1 MKVTTPFTITAADSE
16 ARTITGQIV
25 AFDTAAKASTGK
37 VMFKSGSLNPTNVK
51 LNLEHDSARP
61 IGKTLSMEFS
71 PDGKSINATFKISKT
86 TAGTD
91 AIQEAID
98 GLRDGFSVEANAID
112 FAHNEDGTMVVSKA
126 DLVGVALTHNPA
138 FDSARVSNVAAT
150 TSPEDSETSSDEAE
164 AQPQQPTE
172 GDVVENTVTEPT
184 AAETV
189 EASAKVEATSVAKPV
204 NFIAARNPVVDP
216 ATFLMHKVAA
226 MRGSE
231 ESRNYIAAA
240 TSSTDNPG
248 LIPTRQLREVVNG
261 LADSVRASIDSISS
275 GTLPNAGLIFQIPR
289 ITQLPDVAV
298 VDELDTVTPVV
309 MESDFINVDV
319 KSFKGNQVMSVELAD
334 RSDPLFFSELISNL
348 SAQYARATNAYN
360 SGVIVGAATAAPTE
374 YTSPISAVDLLKFV
388 SDGAVDVYA
397 NTFRFADAI
406 VVSPAQ
412 WGNIMSMSVDGRPIY
427 NALQPQNAAGN
438 AQPRALRGSVNGL
451 DLWVDTALSA
461 AGLGDG
467 SMYVINR
474 DAYTWYESP
483 RLELRT
489 NFINDGSI
497 GILLYGYGATATK
510 IAAGAYK
517 YVEDN

>member
-1 MKVTTPFTITAADSE
+1 
-16 ARTITGQIV
+16 
-25 AFDTAAKASTGK
+25 
-37 VMFKSGSLNPTNVK
+37 
-51 LNLEHDSARP
+51 
-61 IGKTLSMEFS
+61 
-71 PDGKSINATFKISKT
+71 
-86 TAGTD
+86 
-91 AIQEAID
+91 
-98 GLRDGFSVEANAID
+98 
-112 FAHNEDGTMVVSKA
+112 
-126 DLVGVALTHNPA
+126 
-138 FDSARVSNVAAT
+138 
-150 TSPEDSETSSDEAE
+150 
-164 AQPQQPTE
+164 
-172 GDVVENTVTEPT
+172 
-184 AAETV
+184 
-189 EASAKVEATSVAKPV
+189 
-204 NFIAARNPVVDP
+204 
-216 ATFLMHKVAA
+216 MHKVAA

-240 TSSTDNPG
+240 TSSADNPG

-298 VDELDTVTPVV
+298 VDELDAVTPVV

-360 SGVIVGAATAAPTE
+360 SGIITGAATVAPTE
-374 YTSPISAVDLLKFV
+374 YASPISATNLLKFV

-517 YVEDN
+517 YKED

>member
-16 ARTITGQIV
+16 SRTITGQIV
-25 AFDTAAKASTGK
+25 AFDTAANASTGK
-37 VMFKSGSLNPTNVK
+37 VMFKQGSLNPTNVK
-51 LNLEHDSARP
+51 LNLEHDSSRP
-61 IGKTLSMEFS
+61 IGKTLSMEFA

-86 TAGTD
+86 TAGSD

-98 GLRDGFSVEANAID
+98 GLRDGFSVEAMAKE
-112 FAHNEDGTMVVSKA
+112 FGYNEDGTMVVSSA

-138 FDSARVSNVAAT
+138 FGDLTRVSNVAAT
-150 TSPEDSETSSDEAE
+150 TAPEDSAPSSDVAD
-164 AQPQQPTE
+164 ASHTSTE
-172 GDVVENTVTEPT
+172 GDEVENTVEEQ
-184 AAETV
+184 AAVETV
-189 EASAKVEATSVAKPV
+189 EASAQVQATSIAKPV
-204 NFIAARNPVVDP
+204 NFIAARNPINDP

-231 ESRNYIAAA
+231 ESRSFIAAA

-261 LADSVRASIDSISS
+261 LADNVRASIDSISNS
-275 GTLPNAGLIFQIPR
+275 TLPDAGLIFQIPK
-289 ITQLPDVAV
+289 ITQLPDVDV

-348 SAQYARATNAYN
+348 SSQYARATNAYN
-360 SGVIVGAATAAPTE
+360 SGQIISGATKTATGYGSDITAAE
-374 YTSPISAVDLLKFV
+374 LLAWVSA
-388 SDGAVDVYA
+388 GAVSVYA
-397 NTFRFADAI
+397 NTFKFADAI
-406 VVSPAQ
+406 VVSPQ
-412 WGNIMSMSVDGRPIY
+412 MWGRIMSFNVDGRPIY

-438 AQPRALRGSVNGL
+438 AQPRSLRGSVNGI
-451 DLWVDTALSA
+451 DLWVDTALS
-461 AGLGDG
+461 GTGDN

-510 IAAGAYK
+510 IAAGAYAFA
-517 YVEDN
+517 D

>member
-25 AFDTAAKASTGK
+25 AFDTAATASTGK
-37 VMFKSGSLNPTNVK
+37 VMFKSGSLNPANVK

-61 IGKTLSMEFS
+61 IGKTLSMEFA
-71 PDGKSINATFKISKT
+71 PDGKSINSTFKISKT

-98 GLRDGFSVEANAID
+98 GLRDGFSVEANAKD
-112 FAHNEDGTMVVSKA
+112 FTHAKDGTMIVTSA

-150 TSPEDSETSSDEAE
+150 TAPEDSEPSSDGAE
-164 AQPQQPTE
+164 ATPLQTE
-172 GDVVENTVTEPT
+172 GDVVENTVTEP

-189 EASAKVEATSVAKPV
+189 EASAPIQAASAPKPV

-261 LADSVRASIDSISS
+261 LADSVRASIDSISN
-275 GTLPNAGLIFQIPR
+275 GTLPNAGLVFQIPK
-289 ITQLPDVAV
+289 ITQLPDVSV
-298 VDELDTVTPVV
+298 VDELDEVTPVV
-309 MESDFINVDV
+309 MESEFINVDV

-348 SAQYARATNAYN
+348 SSQYARATNAYN
-360 SGVIVGAATAAPTE
+360 SGRIIAGATKTATGYGSDITAAE
-374 YTSPISAVDLLKFV
+374 LLAWVSA
-388 SDGAVDVYA
+388 GAVSVYS
-397 NTFRFADAI
+397 NTFKFADAI
-406 VVSPAQ
+406 VVSPAM
-412 WGNIMSMSVDGRPIY
+412 WGRIMSFNVDGRPIY

-438 AQPRALRGSVNGL
+438 AQPRSLRGSVNGI
-451 DLWVDTALSA
+451 DLWVDTALS
-461 AGLGDG
+461 GTGDN

-510 IAAGAYK
+510 IAAGAYAFA
-517 YVEDN
+517 D

>member
-25 AFDTAAKASTGK
+25 AFDTPANASTGK
-37 VMFKSGSLNPTNVK
+37 VMFKSGSLNPANVK
-51 LNLEHDSARP
+51 LNLEHDAARP

-91 AIQEAID
+91 AIQEAMD
-98 GLRDGFSVEANAID
+98 GLRDGFSVEANAKD
-112 FAHNEDGTMVVSKA
+112 FIHAKDGTMVVTSA

-150 TSPEDSETSSDEAE
+150 EDSEPSIDEAE
-164 AQPQQPTE
+164 ATPQQTTE
-172 GDVVENTVTEPT
+172 GEVVENIATEPT
-184 AAETV
+184 AEAV
-189 EASAKVEATSVAKPV
+189 EASAKVEAAAAPKPV
-204 NFIAARNPVVDP
+204 NFIATRNPVVSP
-216 ATFLMHKVAA
+216 ETFLMHKVAA

-231 ESRNYIAAA
+231 DSRNFIAAA
-240 TSSTDNPG
+240 TASTDNPG

-261 LADSVRASIDSISS
+261 LADNVRASIDSISN
-275 GTLPNAGLIFQIPR
+275 GTLPDAGLVFQIPK
-289 ITQLPDVAV
+289 ITQLPNVSV
-298 VDELDTVTPVV
+298 VPELDAVTPVV
-309 MESDFINVDV
+309 MESAFINVDV

-348 SAQYARATNAYN
+348 SSQYARATNEYN
-360 SGVIVGAATAAPTE
+360 SGQILAGALNPSSTFGTNITAAELLTW
-374 YTSPISAVDLLKFV
+374 ISNAAV
-388 SDGAVDVYA
+388 SVYA
-397 NTFRFADAI
+397 NTFKFADAI
-406 VVSPAQ
+406 VVSPQ
-412 WGNIMSMSVDGRPIY
+412 MWGRIMSFNVDGRPIY

-438 AQPRALRGSVNGL
+438 AQPRSLRGSVNGV
-451 DLWVDTALSA
+451 DLWVDTALS
-461 AGLGDG
+461 GTGDN
-467 SMYVINR
+467 SMYVVNR

-489 NFINDGSI
+489 NFIDDGSI

-510 IAAGAYK
+510 IGAGAYA
-517 YVEDN
+517 YTE

>member
-25 AFDTAAKASTGK
+25 AFDTPANASTGK
-37 VMFKSGSLNPTNVK
+37 VMFKSGSLNPASVK

-71 PDGKSINATFKISKT
+71 PDNKSINATFKISKT
-86 TAGTD
+86 TAGSD

-112 FAHNEDGTMVVSKA
+112 FGYNEDGTMVVNSA
-126 DLVGVALTHNPA
+126 ELVGVALTHNPA
-138 FDSARVSNVAAT
+138 FNSARVSNVAAT
-150 TSPEDSETSSDEAE
+150 TAPDEVSEPSSDDSESPT
-164 AQPQQPTE
+164 PTE
-172 GDVVENTVTEPT
+172 GDEVENTVTEAP

-189 EASAKVEATSVAKPV
+189 EASQSVQAAATAKPV
-204 NFIAARNPVVDP
+204 NFIATRNPVVSP
-216 ATFLMHKVAA
+216 ETFLMHKVAA

-231 ESRNYIAAA
+231 ESRSFIAAA
-240 TSSTDNPG
+240 TASTDNPG

-261 LADSVRASIDSISS
+261 LADNVRASIDSISS
-275 GTLPNAGLIFQIPR
+275 GTLPDAGLIFQIPK
-289 ITQLPDVAV
+289 ITQLPDVSV
-298 VDELDTVTPVV
+298 VDELDTVTPVI
-309 MESDFINVDV
+309 MESEFINVDV

-348 SAQYARATNAYN
+348 SSQYARATNEYN
-360 SGVIVGAATAAPTE
+360 SGRIITGSTKTATGIGTDITAAE
-374 YTSPISAVDLLKFV
+374 LLSWV
-388 SDGAVDVYA
+388 SGGAVSVYS

-406 VVSPAQ
+406 VVSPQ
-412 WGNIMSMSVDGRPIY
+412 MWGRIMSFNVDGRPIY

-438 AQPRALRGSVNGL
+438 AQPRSLRGSVNGI
-451 DLWVDTALSA
+451 DLWVDTALS
-461 AGLGDG
+461 GTGSN

-489 NFINDGSI
+489 NFIDNGSI

-510 IAAGAYK
+510 IAAGAYAF
-517 YVEDN
+517 NAS

>member
-25 AFDTAAKASTGK
+25 AFDTAANASTGK
-37 VMFKSGSLNPTNVK
+37 VMFKSGSLNPANVK

-86 TAGTD
+86 TAGSD
-91 AIQEAID
+91 AIQEAMD
-98 GLRDGFSVEANAID
+98 GLRDGFSVEANAIE
-112 FAHNEDGTMVVSKA
+112 FGHNEDGTMVVSKA

-150 TSPEDSETSSDEAE
+150 TSPEDSESSSDEAE

-172 GDVVENTVTEPT
+172 GDVVENTVTET

-189 EASAKVEATSVAKPV
+189 EASAQVEAASAPKPV
-204 NFIAARNPVVDP
+204 NFIATRNPVVDP

-226 MRGSE
+226 TRGNE
-231 ESRNYIAAA
+231 QSRAFIAAA
-240 TSSTDNPG
+240 TATTDNPG

-261 LADSVRASIDSISS
+261 LADNVRASIDSIST
-275 GTLPNAGLIFQIPR
+275 GTLPDAGLMFQIPR
-289 ITQLPDVAV
+289 VTQLPV
-298 VDELDTVTPVV
+298 VSQIDELDPITPTL
-309 MESDFINVDV
+309 METDFINVDV
-319 KSFKGNQVMSVELAD
+319 KSFKGSQVMSVELAD
-334 RSDPLFFSELISNL
+334 RSDPLFYSELL
-348 SAQYARATNAYN
+348 AGLTAQYARATNVYN
-360 SGVIVGAATAAPTE
+360 SAQIVAGATKTATGYGTDITAAE
-374 YTSPISAVDLLKFV
+374 LLAWVSA
-388 SDGAVDVYA
+388 GAVSVYA
-397 NTFRFADAI
+397 NTFKFADAI
-406 VVSPAQ
+406 VVSPAM
-412 WGNIMSMSVDGRPIY
+412 WGRIMSFNVDGRPIY

-438 AQPRALRGSVNGL
+438 AQPRSLRGSVNGI
-451 DLWVDTALSA
+451 DLWVDTALT
-461 AGLGDG
+461 GTGDD

-489 NFINDGSI
+489 NVISDGSI
-497 GILLYGYGATATK
+497 GILMYGYGATATK
-510 IAAGAYK
+510 IAAGAYSFNK
-517 YVEDN
+517 D